1 MAEVF
6 NCFDLKYYTQIQI
19 YKIVYMAYFS
29 FFYYGGNILF
39 FDTKKI
45 LLKDNEVNII
55 DKPNTYVSC
64 VLVF

>member
-6 NCFDLKYYTQIQI
+6 NCLDLKYYTQIQI

-39 FDTKKI
+39 SDTKEI

-55 DKPNTYVSC
+55 DKPNTYVVC

>member
-6 NCFDLKYYTQIQI
+6 ICFDLKYYTQIQI

-55 DKPNTYVSC
+55 DKPNTCVFC